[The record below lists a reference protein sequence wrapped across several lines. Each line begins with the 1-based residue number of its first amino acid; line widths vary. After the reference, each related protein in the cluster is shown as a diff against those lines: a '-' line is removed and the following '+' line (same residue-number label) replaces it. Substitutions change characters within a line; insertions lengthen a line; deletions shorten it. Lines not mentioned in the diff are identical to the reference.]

1 MTIRELVA
9 SVLLLSGVGLSVIA
23 AVGIHRFPDVFARM
37 HAATKPVTLGLL
49 LVLVGTAVRVG
60 GGDVGILLLV
70 AAFQLVTAPVSAHVL
85 ARAAYRSGDQ
95 LDPGTR
101 VDELAEA
108 RREGGSDPAEP
119 PA

>member
-1 MTIRELVA
+1 MTAREVVA

-49 LVLVGTAVRVG
+49 LVLAGTAIRVG
-60 GGDVGILLLV
+60 GGDIGILALV
-70 AAFQLVTAPVSAHVL
+70 GVLQLVTAPVSAHVL

-95 LDPGTR
+95 LDPGTQ

-108 RREGGSDPAEP
+108 RREGRRDRSEP
-119 PA
+119 PV